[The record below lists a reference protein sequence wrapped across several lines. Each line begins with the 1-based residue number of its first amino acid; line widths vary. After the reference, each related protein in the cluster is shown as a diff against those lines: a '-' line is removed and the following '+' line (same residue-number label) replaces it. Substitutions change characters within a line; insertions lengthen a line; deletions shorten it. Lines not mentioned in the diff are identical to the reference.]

1 MRGIPF
7 GEKLSATNLVRIL
20 GVGILATVGVAMM
33 FGYGKK
39 SGKNDLSFSKMR
51 LSP

>member
-1 MRGIPF
+1 MRETPF
-7 GEKLSATNLVRIL
+7 EEKSSLVRIL
-20 GVGILATVGVAMM
+20 GAGTLATLGVAMVLD
-33 FGYGKK
+33 YRKK